1 MDRTKL
7 EMNFLDEGGRKFTL
21 SVDDPRIDLTDEEVR
36 TVMDEIVSSNIFFT
50 QAGDLVAPDSAR
62 IITTTIEELSI

>member
-36 TVMDEIVSSNIFFT
+36 TVMDEIISSNIFFT